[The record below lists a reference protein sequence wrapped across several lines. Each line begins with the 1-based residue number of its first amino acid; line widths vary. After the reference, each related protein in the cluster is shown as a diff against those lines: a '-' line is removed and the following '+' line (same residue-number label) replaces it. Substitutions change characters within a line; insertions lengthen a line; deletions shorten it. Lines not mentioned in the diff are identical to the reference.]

1 MAGSTVPITSEQLLV
16 EDADTPADEIVY
28 VLRRTPEN
36 GDIIVGDVGVT
47 SFTQQLINDQRV
59 MFAHRGRLA
68 CLS

>member
-1 MAGSTVPITSEQLLV
+1 VAGSTVPITSEQLLV

>member
-1 MAGSTVPITSEQLLV
+1 VPITSEQLLV